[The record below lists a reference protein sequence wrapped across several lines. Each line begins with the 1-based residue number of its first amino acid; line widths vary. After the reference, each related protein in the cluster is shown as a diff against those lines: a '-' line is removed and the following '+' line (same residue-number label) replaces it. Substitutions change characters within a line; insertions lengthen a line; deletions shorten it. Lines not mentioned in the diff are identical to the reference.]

1 MLGTGRLLPTLL
13 AVIGLAGV
21 VLGWRAI
28 TRAQRN
34 TAIVALAAG
43 LLSSIVGALHAA
55 NAAGG
60 LGTGNGLAG
69 AVLAVALGVVSLLL
83 GGLALIRSRRA

>member
-1 MLGTGRLLPTLL
+1 MLGTGRLLPTIL

-21 VLGWRAI
+21 VLGWRAV

-69 AVLAVALGVVSLLL
+69 AVLAVALGLVSLLL